1 MPPELAD
8 QVTNVFK
15 QIKLCVEA
23 AGGSVD
29 DIIKVNFW
37 MKDPATGR
45 KALNGEWSKM
55 FPDPDS
61 RPARHTLA
69 LGANNPN
76 HVTCDFTAVIGA
88 NVMSSRDAAWRPR
101 RRLTPGIL
109 RSVTAA
115 PTKICGCDGGFTPMR
130 RSRLSTQARV
140 GRCQLAPGRGAV
152 ELLQQALVVVGVLI
166 AGAAA
171 EAHARRPPPRSAR
184 RGWAGAWRA

>member
-1 MPPELAD
+1 MAKRKSINYPGFKHENPIPNASRVGNILMSSIISGRDPGTA

-45 KALNGEWSKM
+45 AALNGEWAKM

-76 HVTCDFTAVIGA
+76 LLTCDFTAVIG
-88 NVMSSRDAAWRPR
+88 
-101 RRLTPGIL
+101 G
-109 RSVTAA
+109 
-115 PTKICGCDGGFTPMR
+115 
-130 RSRLSTQARV
+130 
-140 GRCQLAPGRGAV
+140 
-152 ELLQQALVVVGVLI
+152 
-166 AGAAA
+166 
-171 EAHARRPPPRSAR
+171 
-184 RGWAGAWRA
+184 

>member
-1 MPPELAD
+1 MPTDLAG
-8 QVTNVFK
+8 QVSNVFK

-45 KALNGEWSKM
+45 AALNGEWAKM

-76 HVTCDFTAVIGA
+76 HLTCDFTAVIG
-88 NVMSSRDAAWRPR
+88 
-101 RRLTPGIL
+101 
-109 RSVTAA
+109 
-115 PTKICGCDGGFTPMR
+115 
-130 RSRLSTQARV
+130 
-140 GRCQLAPGRGAV
+140 
-152 ELLQQALVVVGVLI
+152 
-166 AGAAA
+166 
-171 EAHARRPPPRSAR
+171 
-184 RGWAGAWRA
+184 

>member
-1 MPPELAD
+1 MSSIISGRDPETSAMPPDLAG
-8 QVTNVFK
+8 QVSNVFK

-45 KALNGEWSKM
+45 AALNGEWARM

-76 HVTCDFTAVIGA
+76 HLTCDFTAVIG
-88 NVMSSRDAAWRPR
+88 
-101 RRLTPGIL
+101 G
-109 RSVTAA
+109 
-115 PTKICGCDGGFTPMR
+115 
-130 RSRLSTQARV
+130 
-140 GRCQLAPGRGAV
+140 
-152 ELLQQALVVVGVLI
+152 
-166 AGAAA
+166 
-171 EAHARRPPPRSAR
+171 
-184 RGWAGAWRA
+184 

>member
-1 MPPELAD
+1 MAKRKSINYPGFKHENPIPNASRIGSILMSSIISGRDPATSTMPTDLAG

-45 KALNGEWSKM
+45 AALNGEWSKM

-76 HVTCDFTAVIGA
+76 YVTCDLTAVIG
-88 NVMSSRDAAWRPR
+88 
-101 RRLTPGIL
+101 G
-109 RSVTAA
+109 
-115 PTKICGCDGGFTPMR
+115 
-130 RSRLSTQARV
+130 
-140 GRCQLAPGRGAV
+140 
-152 ELLQQALVVVGVLI
+152 
-166 AGAAA
+166 
-171 EAHARRPPPRSAR
+171 
-184 RGWAGAWRA
+184 